1 MEHYLQALMPKDSQE
16 SDQGWF
22 AKAVGA
28 VSSDVEAT
36 FRLFV
41 ILNSLSTQVE
51 IASSVSGIVSISS
64 TWILIASL
72 FAFYYQFPWDK
83 SAEEIRASQKGGLK
97 KDRDGSE
104 GVSSIWNPVEPKGVR
119 SFVTHAL
126 LALRCHDIQS

>member
-1 MEHYLQALMPKDSQE
+1 MCDIIINFHGFRDEQLISFKMEHYLQALMPKDSQE

-64 TWILIASL
+64 T
-72 FAFYYQFPWDK
+72 
-83 SAEEIRASQKGGLK
+83 
-97 KDRDGSE
+97 
-104 GVSSIWNPVEPKGVR
+104 
-119 SFVTHAL
+119 
-126 LALRCHDIQS
+126 

>member
-1 MEHYLQALMPKDSQE
+1 MPKDSQE

-64 TWILIASL
+64 T
-72 FAFYYQFPWDK
+72 
-83 SAEEIRASQKGGLK
+83 
-97 KDRDGSE
+97 
-104 GVSSIWNPVEPKGVR
+104 
-119 SFVTHAL
+119 
-126 LALRCHDIQS
+126 